1 MEIKLDLHV
10 HSERSLDG
18 CMHLDDIVSQA
29 RTCGLQGIAVCDHD
43 LTLEHVPQ
51 YDDFVVIPG
60 IEVSTERGHL
70 LGLFVSQP
78 IQAKQFDKAVDAIH
92 ACGGLAVM
100 AHPFERSRDA
110 GRLDDVMYLMDGI
123 EVWNGRADRKNKQ
136 ANAMALALA
145 KQWNKPVTAGSD
157 AHVLEEIGNGAVVLT
172 VDALTET
179 AIKHALLCNALR
191 VEGRRGRSVCV
202 AKSQLTKRKKTHASA
217 PAYMKWALFAAKC
230 WIEDRITG
238 EIEEYVIDCKGW

>member
-10 HSERSLDG
+10 HSERSPDG
-18 CMHLDDIVSQA
+18 CMQLDEIVSQA
-29 RTCGLQGIAVCDHD
+29 RVCGLQGIAVCDHD
-43 LTLEHVPQ
+43 LALEHVPQ

-78 IQAKQFDKAVDAIH
+78 IETKQFDKAVNAIH
-92 ACGGLAVM
+92 ACGGVAVM
-100 AHPFERSRDA
+100 AHPFEHSRDA
-110 GRLDDVMYLMDGI
+110 ERLDDVIHVLDGI
-123 EVWNGRADRKNKQ
+123 EIWNGRADRKNKQ

-145 KQWNKPVTAGSD
+145 KRRNKPVTAGSD

-172 VDALTET
+172 VDTLTET
-179 AIKHALLCNALR
+179 AVKHALLTNALR

-217 PAYMKWALFAAKC
+217 SAYMKWVLFAAKC
-230 WIEDRITG
+230 WIEDRIGG
-238 EIEEYVIDCKGW
+238 EVEQHVIDCKDW

>member
-157 AHVLEEIGNGAVVLT
+157 AHVLEEIGNSADCGCTDRNCDQARLTVQRTARGRTARTLCLRGKEPVDKEEKNTCKRVSVYEMGAVCRKML
-172 VDALTET
+172 D
-179 AIKHALLCNALR
+179 
-191 VEGRRGRSVCV
+191 RG
-202 AKSQLTKRKKTHASA
+202 
-217 PAYMKWALFAAKC
+217 
-230 WIEDRITG
+230 
-238 EIEEYVIDCKGW
+238 

>member
-10 HSERSLDG
+10 HSERSPDG
-18 CMHLDDIVSQA
+18 CMQLDEIVSQA
-29 RTCGLQGIAVCDHD
+29 RACGLQGIAVCDHD
-43 LTLEHVPQ
+43 LALEHVTQ

-78 IQAKQFDKAVDAIH
+78 IQTKQFDKAVDAIH

-100 AHPFERSRDA
+100 AHPFEHSQDA
-110 GRLDDVMYLMDGI
+110 GRLDDVMHRLDGI

-157 AHVLEEIGNGAVVLT
+157 AHVLEEIGNGAGVLH
-172 VDALTET
+172 VDELTEE
-179 AIKHALLCNALR
+179 AVRRALLCGVPY

-202 AKSQLTKRKKTHASA
+202 AKSQLTKRKKTHASTA
-217 PAYMKWALFAAKC
+217 AYMKWALFAAKC

-238 EIEEYVIDCKGW
+238 EGERYVIDCKGR